1 MSIDDPHRPGA
12 VIEPHDVDRIAR
24 AFWDLTLPKPEWTHE
39 AHLAV
44 CWVTLRTHSPDAALA
59 LIRPG
64 IRRYNASVGTIDT
77 DTSGYHETLTR
88 YFVATV
94 ADIAA
99 PTFQALVT
107 DERVGRAGPLRHWSR
122 DRLVS
127 GAARRGWLEPDLAP
141 VPGVGRLDLAVRDR
155 R

>member
-1 MSIDDPHRPGA
+1 MSIDDPHRPSPTS
-12 VIEPHDVDRIAR
+12 ESLDVDRIAS

-44 CWVTLRTHSPDAALA
+44 WWTTLETYPPESALE

-64 IRRYNASVGTIDT
+64 IRRYNASVGTIDG

-94 ADIAA
+94 ATVDA
-99 PTFQALVT
+99 PTFDDLVA

-122 DRLVS
+122 DLLFSV
-127 GAARRGWLEPDLAP
+127 GARRGWVEPDLAP
-141 VPGVGRLDLAVRDR
+141 VPGVERLDLGVRDR